1 MMSTYVDYKD
11 EVLFYESPE
20 DAFTYVKKEI
30 TPFVTLRHNYLV
42 KENSIPF
49 EFIIYAYKFPSDMDL
64 NIWNYSSFLKI
75 KKEIIFLIIIN

>member
-20 DAFTYVKKEI
+20 DAFRYIKKEI

-64 NIWNYSSFLKI
+64 NI
-75 KKEIIFLIIIN
+75 